1 MQQPVTQ
8 VSLTSSIKKHLASA
22 SAAIMIAMLIMTSSP
37 GLYARAAEQPAAVS
51 DFSIKVSSSP
61 AAALT
66 EGVFYGSPI
75 NGIRLNDR
83 EDDNYKVIDGSVYT
97 ADGKTLFVYFPTELN
112 EDYEYEKPSG
122 YQAMNMRTCISWQI
136 KGCPLNCTGPGY
148 RTI

>member
-1 MQQPVTQ
+1 
-8 VSLTSSIKKHLASA
+8 
-22 SAAIMIAMLIMTSSP
+22 MIAMLIMTSSP

-83 EDDNYKVIDGSVYT
+83 EDDNYKVIDGERYYFDEEGVMLT
-97 ADGKTLFVYFPTELN
+97 GWQEIDGVWYYFSE
-112 EDYEYEKPSG
+112 SG
-122 YQAMNMRTCISWQI
+122 VLR
-136 KGCPLNCTGPGY
+136 K
-148 RTI
+148 